1 MEMEAF
7 CCRRCRSGGCHAF
20 LLVLFAAAVAVL
32 ILLGAPAGHVYAEEN
47 QEARLQIGG
56 DVEFKLR
63 SAWGDSSALLGTGY
77 TPGRFELMQLLSL
90 SVRGQVA
97 PGLTISANL
106 DNRKD
111 GNLQV
116 MELKL
121 DGDPLK
127 GRFGGLSFRSQN
139 PYTSYSA
146 RLRGLELS
154 AEFSKFAVGATFGR
168 VQGIAAKKT
177 FQGNTA
183 QETIV
188 YEPQAPYGPS
198 PSTSGFSA
206 SLDGMEY
213 YLLSEPYDPDFMGCW
228 IRYDDEDES
237 EEGRSLEETLNL
249 WDLGYLYLEDPE
261 ERGGLSAG
269 SKVPLTVGQFV
280 TVSSFEEMLALR
292 SEIRDILRGQ
302 IQSAIR
308 SYNSEHG
315 LTGSDQERYP
325 FVYGSETEAAFLDDL
340 LSHHAHIVA
349 GTEDGVGITVLD
361 ARADSYMRTRLYDLG
376 QTDIVPGSVVVEVR
390 KAGKFLPVEAELPL
404 VFQVAYNIGVVEFD
418 FPPSF
423 FDVYDAVR
431 VKYRHTV
438 AMGIFNLGLS
448 IAQGSEKVYLNDV
461 LLQRNTDYTIDYELG
476 MLTILRILGPDD
488 VVKVEYEY
496 FRGPFGAMA
505 DYKSNFYGTTFGWTP
520 SENLNLKMDV
530 AVYAD
535 DPKSAALPEATPA
548 MPNTH
553 AIIGLTGRYDNKGLN
568 LSADLGFSHDQFP
581 FDDNRK
587 VNAANR
593 ISGIIG
599 AVDAEM
605 KSYVLIAH
613 GDGISVGGEEFRN
626 YSIGSGIASPAVK
639 GVATSEEN
647 WFFATDGG
655 LTVFAATP
663 GPSGQNPFDYVSNW
677 RRIYMSAGLPS
688 NNLTSVV
695 TTPWSVWVGTADK
708 GVASADLIDLETWT
722 VYRESA
728 VSGLPSDAIS
738 AIAYDSVEDLV
749 LIGSE
754 KGVAC
759 FGGTHFEHE
768 LAGVEVGAIA
778 SAASAEAVDGFR
790 TFAAAEDGVYARDDS
805 GEWRKILEG
814 SQVKDP
820 EALRVWNR
828 LLWIGCPDGL
838 YVYDGVTC
846 EMVEATRGYSIT
858 AVGTGP
864 GSKYEGGEVLWA
876 GTAGRPAGS
885 GKESYRIAVFEVL
898 TPEVVAEHDGDT
910 LGVAGHDPRHYIDIA
925 SDEHT
930 ATGYAARAT
939 ARYTL
944 GSGSV
949 YGNYETLAPG
959 FTKIGQTSRQAAD
972 IWRLGTQWPIGSRV
986 NVVAEHSQSRTEAH
1000 PDKNDGSPGKE
1011 VLVISNRVGG
1021 TLDIGPKVDISY
1033 TVSQVDDNEAEGY
1046 EREERTLSVTGRQSF
1061 FENKLT
1067 LGAGYETVQSENLMR
1082 PSSSYLQ
1089 VNLRGDATL
1098 KIDALSV
1105 SALYRKPLKTV
1116 APGGSDERVTGLEE
1130 VSLNA
1135 QWAKQLGPIALRAYY
1150 RQTMRDDIA
1159 TDRRFD
1165 DKRAEI
1171 RATLPVLSFKEN
1183 ALTPSAVLK
1192 WENTVPFSGQA
1203 RQGIT
1208 AQGSISGNLGGF
1220 RTSSGVNLRRTEY
1233 PGMEKLT
1240 LDTEVFTTLS
1250 STTRGKFVPQFDIRW
1265 KRSSSK
1271 RADLGVAASDSLTAT
1286 ARTIWTPVQ
1295 GLSNVASVA
1304 YSLTSSSGP
1313 MGMQKHSASIQDTVD
1328 YRASEKVT
1336 MTGEASIRSTASEL
1350 QALAGGDGA
1359 DIRGALKSGLRYRIS
1374 DMWSLGA
1381 SVGYHVHKLPASQD
1395 GFAHGLTLEAGLRA
1409 TF

>member
-1 MEMEAF
+1 MESF
-7 CCRRCRSGGCHAF
+7 CFRRCRTRGCHR
-20 LLVLFAAAVAVL
+20 LLLMLFVALVAVL
-32 ILLGAPAGHVYAEEN
+32 DLPGAPAGHVCAAEK
-47 QEARLQIGG
+47 QEAPLQIGG
-56 DVEFKLR
+56 DVEFKLK
-63 SAWGDSSALLGTGY
+63 SAWGDSSALLGTGF
-77 TPGRFELMQLLSL
+77 TPGRFDLMQLLSL
-90 SVRGQVA
+90 NVRGQVA

-127 GRFGGLSFRSQN
+127 GRFGGVSFRSQN

-154 AEFSKFAVGATFGR
+154 AQFPRFEVGATFGR
-168 VQGIAAKKT
+168 VQGIGAKKT

-183 QETIV
+183 QETVV

-228 IRYDDEDES
+228 IRYDDEHEPG
-237 EEGRSLEETLNL
+237 EGRSLEETLNL

-269 SKVPLTVGQFV
+269 SKVPLAGGQFV
-280 TVSSFEEMLALR
+280 TVSSVEEMLALR
-292 SEIRDILRGQ
+292 SDIRSILRGQ
-302 IQSAIR
+302 IQSTIR
-308 SYNSEHG
+308 LYNSEHG
-315 LTGSDQERYP
+315 LTGSDQKRYP

-340 LSHHAHIVA
+340 LFRHAHIVA
-349 GTEDGVGITVLD
+349 GIEDGLSVTVLD
-361 ARADSYMRTRLYDLG
+361 ARADSYMRRRLYDLG
-376 QTDIVPGSVVVEVR
+376 QIDIVPGSVVVEVR
-390 KAGKFLPVEAELPL
+390 KAGKFLPVETELPL
-404 VFQVAYNIGVVEFD
+404 VFQVAYDIGVVEFD
-418 FPPSF
+418 FPPGF
-423 FDVYDAVR
+423 FDIYDAVR

-476 MLTILRILGPDD
+476 ILTILRILGPDD
-488 VVKVEYEY
+488 VVRVEYEY
-496 FRGPFGAMA
+496 FRGPFGAVA
-505 DYKSNFYGTTFGWTP
+505 DYKSNFYGSTFGWTP
-520 SENLNLKMDV
+520 SENLNLMMDV

-535 DPKSAALPEATPA
+535 DPKSAALPEATPT

-553 AIIGLTGRYDNKGLN
+553 TIVGLTGRYDDKGLS
-568 LSADLGFSHDQFP
+568 LSADLAFSHDQFP
-581 FDDNRK
+581 LDDNRK

-613 GDGISVGGEEFRN
+613 GDGISVGGDEFRN
-626 YSIGSGIASPAVK
+626 YSIGSGLASPAVQ
-639 GVATSEEN
+639 GVATADEN

-655 LTVFAATP
+655 LTVFSATP

-677 RRIYMSAGLPS
+677 RRIYVSAGLPC

-708 GVASADLIDLETWT
+708 GVAFANLTDLETWT
-722 VYRESA
+722 VYRKSA

-738 AIAYDSVEDLV
+738 ALAYDPDEDLV

-754 KGVAC
+754 KGVSA
-759 FGGTHFEHE
+759 FDGTHFEHE
-768 LAGVEVGAIA
+768 LPGVRVRAIVSSGGVEAVG
-778 SAASAEAVDGFR
+778 GCR
-790 TFAAAEDGVYARDDS
+790 TFAAAEDGVYARNDS
-805 GEWRKILEG
+805 GGWTKIMDG
-814 SQVKDP
+814 SAVEDP
-820 EALRVWNR
+820 ADVAVWNR
-828 LLWIGCPDGL
+828 LLWIGCGDGL

-876 GTAGRPAGS
+876 GTAGKPVGS
-885 GKESYRIAVFEVL
+885 GKESHRIAVFEVL
-898 TPEVVAEHDGDT
+898 TPEVVVEHDGDT
-910 LGVAGHDPRHYIDIA
+910 LGVVGNDPRHYIDIA

-939 ARYTL
+939 ARYAL
-944 GSGSV
+944 GSGSI

-959 FTKIGQTSRQAAD
+959 FTKIGQTSRQAAE
-972 IWRLGTQWPIGSRV
+972 IWRLGTQWPVGSRV
-986 NVVAEHSQSRTEAH
+986 NVVAERVQSRTEAH
-1000 PDKNDGSPGKE
+1000 SEKSDGSHGKE

-1033 TVSQVDDNEAEGY
+1033 TVSQVDDSEAEGF
-1046 EREERTLSVTGRQSF
+1046 ERKERTLSVTGRQSF

-1067 LGAGYETVQSENLMR
+1067 LGAGYETVQSENVMR
-1082 PSSSYLQ
+1082 PGSSYLQ

-1098 KIDALSV
+1098 RIDALSV
-1105 SALYRKPLKTV
+1105 SAMYRRPVKTV
-1116 APGGSDERVTGLEE
+1116 APGGEDERVTGLEE
-1130 VSLNA
+1130 ISLNA

-1150 RQTMRDDIA
+1150 RQAMRDDIA

-1165 DKRAEI
+1165 DRRAEI

-1192 WENTVPFSGQA
+1192 WENTVPFSGQSK
-1203 RQGIT
+1203 QGIT
-1208 AQGSISGNLGGF
+1208 VQWSVSGNLGGC

-1233 PGMEKLT
+1233 PGIEKLA
-1240 LDTEVFTTLS
+1240 LDTEVFATLS
-1250 STTRGKFVPQFDIRW
+1250 SLTRGKFVPQFDIRW
-1265 KRSSSK
+1265 KRSSSE
-1271 RADLGVAASDSLTAT
+1271 RADLGVAASDSVTAT
-1286 ARTIWTPVQ
+1286 ARAIWTPVQ

-1313 MGMQKHSASIQDTVD
+1313 MGMQKHSVSIQDTID

-1336 MTGEASIRSTASEL
+1336 ITGEASIRSTASGI
-1350 QALAGGDGA
+1350 QALVGVDGA
-1359 DIRGALKSGLRYRIS
+1359 DMRGALKSGIRYRIS
-1374 DMWSLGA
+1374 DVWSLGA
-1381 SVGYHVHKLPASQD
+1381 SAGYHVHKLSAGQD
-1395 GFAHGLTLEAGLRA
+1395 GFAQALTVEAGLRA

>member
-1 MEMEAF
+1 MEAF
-7 CCRRCRSGGCHAF
+7 CCRRRRSGGCHPF
-20 LLVLFAAAVAVL
+20 LLMLFAAAVAAV
-32 ILLGAPAGHVYAEEN
+32 ILLGAPAGHVYAAEN
-47 QEARLQIGG
+47 QEAPLKIGG

-63 SAWGDSSALLGTGY
+63 SAWGDPSALLGTGY
-77 TPGRFELMQLLSL
+77 SPGSFELMQLLSL
-90 SVRGQVA
+90 NVRGQVA

-116 MELKL
+116 MELRL

-154 AEFSKFAVGATFGR
+154 AQFPRFAVGATFGR

-198 PSTSGFSA
+198 PSTSGLSA
-206 SLDGMEY
+206 SWDGMEY
-213 YLLSEPYDPDFMGCW
+213 YFLSEPYDPDFMGCW
-228 IRYDDEDES
+228 IRYDDEHEPG
-237 EEGRSLEETLNL
+237 EGRSLEETLNL
-249 WDLGYLYLEDPE
+249 WDLGYLYIEDPAG
-261 ERGGLSAG
+261 RGGLSAG
-269 SKVPLTVGQFV
+269 SKVPLATGQFV
-280 TVSSFEEMLALR
+280 SVSSSDEMLALR
-292 SEIRDILRGQ
+292 SEIRSILRGQ

-315 LTGSDQERYP
+315 LTGGNQKRYP
-325 FVYGSETEAAFLDDL
+325 FVYGSETEAAFLNDL
-340 LSHHAHIVA
+340 LSHHAYIVA
-349 GTEDGVGITVLD
+349 GTEDGVGVTVLD
-361 ARADSYMRTRLYDLG
+361 ARADSYVRRRLYDLG
-376 QTDIVPGSVVVEVR
+376 QTDVVPGSVVVEVR
-390 KAGKFLPVEAELPL
+390 KAGKFLPVETELPL
-404 VFQVAYNIGVVEFD
+404 VFQVAYDIGVVEFD
-418 FPPSF
+418 FPPGF
-423 FDVYDAVR
+423 FDIYDAVR
-431 VKYRHTV
+431 VKYRHTI

-461 LLQRNTDYTIDYELG
+461 LLYRNTDYTIDYELG
-476 MLTILRILGPDD
+476 ILTILRMLGPDD
-488 VVKVEYEY
+488 VVRVEYEY
-496 FRGPFGAMA
+496 FRGPFGAVA
-505 DYKSNFYGTTFGWTP
+505 DYKSNFYGATFGWTP
-520 SENLNLKMDV
+520 AENLNLKMDV

-535 DPKSAALPEATPA
+535 DPRSAAIPEATPA

-553 AIIGLTGRYDNKGLN
+553 TIIGLTGQYDNKGLN
-568 LSADLGFSHDQFP
+568 LSADLAFSHDQFP

-613 GDGISVGGEEFRN
+613 GDGISVGGDGFRN
-626 YSIGSGIASPAVK
+626 YSIGSGLASPAVQA
-639 GVATSEEN
+639 VATADEN

-655 LTVFAATP
+655 LTVLSAIS

-677 RRIYMSAGLPS
+677 RRIYMSSGLPS

-708 GVASADLIDLETWT
+708 GVASADLVDLETWT
-722 VYRESA
+722 VYRKSA
-728 VSGLPSDAIS
+728 ASGLPSDAIT
-738 AIAYDSVEDLV
+738 AIAYDPIDDLILV
-749 LIGSE
+749 GSE
-754 KGVAC
+754 KGVAA
-759 FGGTHFEHE
+759 FDGTHFEHE
-768 LAGVEVGAIA
+768 LAGVSVRAIV
-778 SAASAEAVDGFR
+778 SANGAEAVDGYR
-790 TFAAAEDGVYARDDS
+790 TFAAGDDGVYARDGSGTWTKIIDDS
-805 GEWRKILEG
+805 AARHP
-814 SQVKDP
+814 V
-820 EALRVWNR
+820 ALGVWNR
-828 LLWIGCPDGL
+828 LLWIGCKDGL

-846 EMVEATRGYSIT
+846 EIVEATRGYSVT
-858 AVGTGP
+858 AVGHGP

-876 GTAGRPAGS
+876 GTAGRPAGD
-885 GKESYRIAVFEVL
+885 GKHSHRIAVFEVL

-910 LGVAGHDPRHYIDIA
+910 LGVVGHDPRHYVDIA

-939 ARYTL
+939 AKYAI

-959 FTKIGQTSRQAAD
+959 FTKIGQTSRQAMD
-972 IWRLGTQWPIGSRV
+972 VWRLGTQWPIGSRI
-986 NVVAEHSQSRTEAH
+986 NVVAEHSQSRIEA
-1000 PDKNDGSPGKE
+1000 PSDKGDRSPGKE

-1021 TLDIGPKVDISY
+1021 TLDVGPRVDVSY
-1033 TVSQVDDNEAEGY
+1033 TVSQIDDNEAEGY

-1067 LGAGYETVQSENLMR
+1067 LGAGYETVLSESVMK

-1098 KIDALSV
+1098 KIDAFSV
-1105 SALYRKPLKTV
+1105 SASYRKPVKTV
-1116 APGGSDERVTGLEE
+1116 APGGADERVTGLEE

-1159 TDRRFD
+1159 RDRGFNDRR
-1165 DKRAEI
+1165 AEV
-1171 RATLPVLSFKEN
+1171 RATFPVLSFKEN
-1183 ALTPSAVLK
+1183 ALTPSVVLR

-1203 RQGIT
+1203 KQGIT

-1233 PGMEKLT
+1233 PGIEKLT
-1240 LDTEVFTTLS
+1240 LDTEIFSTLS
-1250 STTRGKFVPQFDIRW
+1250 STTRGKFVPQLDIRW
-1265 KRSSSK
+1265 KRSSSE
-1271 RADLGVAASDSLTAT
+1271 RADLGVAERDSLTAT
-1286 ARTIWTPVQ
+1286 ARAIWTPVQ

-1304 YSLTSSSGP
+1304 YSLTLSSGP
-1313 MGMQKHSASIQDTVD
+1313 MGVEKHSVSIQDTID

-1336 MTGEASIRSTASEL
+1336 ITGEASIRSTASEL
-1350 QALAGGDGA
+1350 QAVAGGDGA
-1359 DIRGALKSGLRYRIS
+1359 DIRGTLKGGLRYRIS
-1374 DMWSLGA
+1374 NVWSLGA
-1381 SVGYHVHKLPASQD
+1381 SAGYHVYRGLASKD
-1395 GFAHGLTLEAGLRA
+1395 GFAQALTLEAGLRA